1 MSEEILTDNDNEPVF
16 AAEPDDCVK
25 RVVTNDNALF
35 PDGAG
40 DVFLPTFFL
49 ELADENGKTH
59 SSESLNDCE
68 GFPITMSRVK
78 IGDVELCLNAW
89 TSNGGQKLHLKLT
102 TGGYYYSV

>member
-25 RVVTNDNALF
+25 RIVTWDETLYPNSV
-35 PDGAG
+35 G
-40 DVFLPTFFL
+40 DAVLPGFFL
-49 ELADENGKTH
+49 ELADENGGTH
-59 SSESLNDCE
+59 KSESLNDCE

-78 IGDVELCLNAW
+78 IGEVELCLNAW